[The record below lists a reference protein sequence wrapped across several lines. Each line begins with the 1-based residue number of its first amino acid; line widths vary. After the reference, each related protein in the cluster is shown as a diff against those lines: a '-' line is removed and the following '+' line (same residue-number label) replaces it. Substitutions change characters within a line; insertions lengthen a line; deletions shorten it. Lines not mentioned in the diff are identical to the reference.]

1 MPVVNWPTIRSA
13 IPEVSR
19 IGKVF
24 SAWGK
29 KLKVVTLAATGSKD
43 GSIDEDITGL
53 PACSAQR
60 SVAKRSRRSQDQRVL
75 LRPSASSVPLLV
87 MASAQERSQVLPEM
101 PDWAPWLQAG
111 LTAMLAVLFVV
122 MVGKMR
128 QQSSS
133 IRALQERVQGLENS
147 RALERTSGL
156 EQQLRTTVER
166 LQVVERSNAQLRALS
181 SENKLL
187 NAQLR
192 QLRATGTKPDPV
204 DDLPPLLPPVKP

>member
-1 MPVVNWPTIRSA
+1 
-13 IPEVSR
+13 
-19 IGKVF
+19 
-24 SAWGK
+24 
-29 KLKVVTLAATGSKD
+29 
-43 GSIDEDITGL
+43 
-53 PACSAQR
+53 
-60 SVAKRSRRSQDQRVL
+60 
-75 LRPSASSVPLLV
+75 

>member
-1 MPVVNWPTIRSA
+1 
-13 IPEVSR
+13 
-19 IGKVF
+19 
-24 SAWGK
+24 
-29 KLKVVTLAATGSKD
+29 
-43 GSIDEDITGL
+43 
-53 PACSAQR
+53 
-60 SVAKRSRRSQDQRVL
+60 
-75 LRPSASSVPLLV
+75 

-111 LTAMLAVLFVV
+111 LTAMLAVLCVV

-181 SENKLL
+181 SDNKLL

-192 QLRATGTKPDPV
+192 QLRATGTKPDPA
-204 DDLPPLLPPVKP
+204 DDLPPLLPPIKP

>member
-1 MPVVNWPTIRSA
+1 
-13 IPEVSR
+13 
-19 IGKVF
+19 
-24 SAWGK
+24 
-29 KLKVVTLAATGSKD
+29 
-43 GSIDEDITGL
+43 
-53 PACSAQR
+53 
-60 SVAKRSRRSQDQRVL
+60 
-75 LRPSASSVPLLV
+75 

-192 QLRATGTKPDPV
+192 QLRATGTKPDPA

>member
-1 MPVVNWPTIRSA
+1 
-13 IPEVSR
+13 
-19 IGKVF
+19 
-24 SAWGK
+24 
-29 KLKVVTLAATGSKD
+29 
-43 GSIDEDITGL
+43 
-53 PACSAQR
+53 
-60 SVAKRSRRSQDQRVL
+60 
-75 LRPSASSVPLLV
+75 

-181 SENKLL
+181 SDNKLL

-192 QLRATGTKPDPV
+192 QLRATGTKPDPA

>member
-1 MPVVNWPTIRSA
+1 
-13 IPEVSR
+13 
-19 IGKVF
+19 
-24 SAWGK
+24 
-29 KLKVVTLAATGSKD
+29 
-43 GSIDEDITGL
+43 
-53 PACSAQR
+53 
-60 SVAKRSRRSQDQRVL
+60 
-75 LRPSASSVPLLV
+75 
-87 MASAQERSQVLPEM
+87 
-101 PDWAPWLQAG
+101 
-111 LTAMLAVLFVV
+111 MLAVLFVV

-181 SENKLL
+181 SDNKLL

-192 QLRATGTKPDPV
+192 QLRATGTKPDPA

>member
-1 MPVVNWPTIRSA
+1 
-13 IPEVSR
+13 
-19 IGKVF
+19 
-24 SAWGK
+24 
-29 KLKVVTLAATGSKD
+29 
-43 GSIDEDITGL
+43 
-53 PACSAQR
+53 
-60 SVAKRSRRSQDQRVL
+60 
-75 LRPSASSVPLLV
+75 
-87 MASAQERSQVLPEM
+87 MASAQERSQALPEM

-166 LQVVERSNAQLRALS
+166 LQVVERSNARLQSLS
-181 SENKLL
+181 SDNKLL
-187 NAQLR
+187 NDQLR
-192 QLRATGTKPDPV
+192 QLRSTGTKVAPA

>member
-1 MPVVNWPTIRSA
+1 
-13 IPEVSR
+13 
-19 IGKVF
+19 
-24 SAWGK
+24 
-29 KLKVVTLAATGSKD
+29 
-43 GSIDEDITGL
+43 
-53 PACSAQR
+53 
-60 SVAKRSRRSQDQRVL
+60 
-75 LRPSASSVPLLV
+75 

-181 SENKLL
+181 SDNKLL

-192 QLRATGTKPDPV
+192 QLRATGTEPAPA
-204 DDLPPLLPPVKP
+204 DDLLPPVKP

>member
-1 MPVVNWPTIRSA
+1 
-13 IPEVSR
+13 
-19 IGKVF
+19 
-24 SAWGK
+24 
-29 KLKVVTLAATGSKD
+29 
-43 GSIDEDITGL
+43 
-53 PACSAQR
+53 
-60 SVAKRSRRSQDQRVL
+60 
-75 LRPSASSVPLLV
+75 

-181 SENKLL
+181 SDNKLL
-187 NAQLR
+187 NDQLR
-192 QLRATGTKPDPV
+192 QLRASGTKLAPADE
-204 DDLPPLLPPVKP
+204 LPPLLPPVKP

>member
-1 MPVVNWPTIRSA
+1 
-13 IPEVSR
+13 
-19 IGKVF
+19 
-24 SAWGK
+24 
-29 KLKVVTLAATGSKD
+29 
-43 GSIDEDITGL
+43 
-53 PACSAQR
+53 
-60 SVAKRSRRSQDQRVL
+60 
-75 LRPSASSVPLLV
+75 

-192 QLRATGTKPDPV
+192 QLRATRTKPDPA

>member
-1 MPVVNWPTIRSA
+1 
-13 IPEVSR
+13 
-19 IGKVF
+19 
-24 SAWGK
+24 
-29 KLKVVTLAATGSKD
+29 
-43 GSIDEDITGL
+43 
-53 PACSAQR
+53 
-60 SVAKRSRRSQDQRVL
+60 
-75 LRPSASSVPLLV
+75 

-133 IRALQERVQGLENS
+133 IRALQERVQGLEHS

-166 LQVVERSNAQLRALS
+166 LQVVERSNARLQSLS
-181 SENKLL
+181 SDNKLL
-187 NAQLR
+187 NDQLR
-192 QLRATGTKPDPV
+192 QLRSTGTKAAPADE
-204 DDLPPLLPPVKP
+204 LPPLLPPVKP